1 MDRGE
6 TMDSTLLILGA
17 LALSSAAATVAGCA
31 EDLES
36 DVGSQSNPNSQVQ
49 LAPQMGNIHRYFNK
63 AISGEPVSYG
73 LYVAVAGTV
82 AWALMN
88 IGINVI
94 LALVIGAGIAAFVHG
109 AYAVS
114 AYFGRIVG
122 QSKNFGQ
129 PVYLDVVITHLGPI
143 VGHGFIAVFCMLLAA
158 YLATTMLG
166 NPFPL
171 PLVALIFGITVGAI
185 GSSTGDVHYG
195 AEREYQKYPFGGG
208 VPVANQGDID
218 IKAEVGIRNGMDSS
232 YFCSKLGGPLTG
244 LTFGLIVFL
253 DGWRGIVG
261 EVLGNPLGGDLV
273 SKSLIAI
280 IVGIIIV
287 AIAACLNRLVEV
299 YARKK
304 YGPYTDR

>member
-1 MDRGE
+1 MDP
-6 TMDSTLLILGA
+6 TLLVLGA
-17 LALSSAAATVAGCA
+17 LALSGAAATVAGYA

-49 LAPQMGNIHRYFNK
+49 LGPQMGNIHRYFNK

-73 LYVAVAGTV
+73 LYVAAAGAV
-82 AWALMN
+82 AWALLNMGLSVP
-88 IGINVI
+88 I
-94 LALVIGAGIAAFVHG
+94 ALVIGSGIAAFVHG
-109 AYAVS
+109 AYSVS
-114 AYFGRIVG
+114 SYLGRIVG
-122 QSKNFGQ
+122 QSQNFGQ
-129 PVYLDVVITHLGPI
+129 PVYMDVVLSHLGPI
-143 VGHGFIAVFCMLLAA
+143 VGHGFIAVFCMLIAA
-158 YLATTMLG
+158 YLATSILG

-218 IKAEVGIRNGMDSS
+218 IKAEIGIRNGMDSS

-244 LTFGLIVFL
+244 LTFGLIIFL
-253 DGWRGIVG
+253 DGWRGIIG
-261 EVLGNPLGGDLV
+261 EIVGGDLI
-273 SKSLIAI
+273 SKSAIAI
-280 IVGIIIV
+280 VVGIVIV
-287 AIAACLNRLVEV
+287 AIAAYLNRVIEV

>member
-1 MDRGE
+1 MDP
-6 TMDSTLLILGA
+6 TLLTLGA
-17 LALSSAAATVAGCA
+17 LALVGAAATVAGCA

-49 LAPQMGNIHRYFNK
+49 LGPQMGNIHRYFNK

-73 LYVAVAGTV
+73 LYVTVAGAVAY
-82 AWALMN
+82 ALLQ
-88 IGINVI
+88 IGLNP
-94 LALVIGAGIAAFVHG
+94 LLSLVIGSGVAALVHG

-114 AYFGRIVG
+114 AYLGRIVG

-129 PVYLDVVITHLGPI
+129 PVYMDVVLSHLGPI
-143 VGHGFIAVFCMLLAA
+143 VGHGFIAVFCMLVAA
-158 YLATTMLG
+158 YIATTILG

-171 PLVALIFGITVGAI
+171 PMVAFIFGITVGAI

-218 IKAEVGIRNGMDSS
+218 VKAETGIRNGMDSS
-232 YFCSKLGGPLTG
+232 YFCAKLGGPLTG

-253 DGWRGIVG
+253 DGWRGIIG
-261 EVLGNPLGGDLV
+261 NILGSDLIT
-273 SKSLIAI
+273 KSIIAI
-280 IVGIIIV
+280 IVGIVLVIISL
-287 AIAACLNRLVEV
+287 IINRKIEV
-299 YARKK
+299 YAREK
-304 YGPYTDR
+304 YGPYTNR

>member
-1 MDRGE
+1 MDP
-6 TMDSTLLILGA
+6 TLLVLGA
-17 LALSSAAATVAGCA
+17 LALSGAAATVAGCA

-49 LAPQMGNIHRYFNK
+49 LGPQMGNIHRYFNK

-73 LYVAVAGTV
+73 LYVAVAGAV
-82 AWALMN
+82 AWAL
-88 IGINVI
+88 INMGLSVPI
-94 LALVIGAGIAAFVHG
+94 ALVVGAGIAAFIHG

-114 AYFGRIVG
+114 SYLGRIVG

-129 PVYLDVVITHLGPI
+129 PVYMDVVLSHLGPI
-143 VGHGFIAVFCMLLAA
+143 VGHGFIAVFCMLIAA
-158 YLATTMLG
+158 YLATSILG

-218 IKAEVGIRNGMDSS
+218 IKAETGIRNGMDSS

-244 LTFGLIVFL
+244 LTFGLIIFL
-253 DGWRGIVG
+253 DGWRGIIG
-261 EVLGNPLGGDLV
+261 EIVGGDLI
-273 SKSLIAI
+273 SKSVIAI

-287 AIAACLNRLVEV
+287 AIAAYLNRVIEV

>member
-1 MDRGE
+1 MDP
-6 TMDSTLLILGA
+6 TIITLGA
-17 LALSSAAATVAGCA
+17 LALAGAAATVSGCA

-49 LAPQMGNIHRYFNK
+49 LGPQMGNIHRYFNK
-63 AISGEPVSYG
+63 AISGEPVAYG
-73 LYVAVAGTV
+73 LYVAVAGSV
-82 AWALMN
+82 AWAIMH
-88 IGINVI
+88 IGLNPI
-94 LALVIGAGIAAFVHG
+94 LALIIGAGVAAFVHG

-114 AYFGRIVG
+114 AYLGRIVG

-129 PVYLDVVITHLGPI
+129 PVYMDVILSHVGPI
-143 VGHGFIAVFCMLLAA
+143 VGHGFIAVFCMLFVA
-158 YLATTMLG
+158 YLATTILG

-171 PLVALIFGITVGAI
+171 PLVAFIFGITVGAI

-208 VPVANQGDID
+208 IPVANQGDID
-218 IKAEVGIRNGMDSS
+218 IKAEYGLRNGIDSS

-244 LTFGLIVFL
+244 LCFGGIVFL
-253 DGWRGIVG
+253 DGWRGLMGDI
-261 EVLGNPLGGDLV
+261 LGGDLV
-273 SKSLIAI
+273 TKSSIAI
-280 IVGIIIV
+280 VIGIIFV
-287 AIAACLNRLVEV
+287 AIAAYINRVIEV

>member
-1 MDRGE
+1 MDP
-6 TMDSTLLILGA
+6 TLLALGA
-17 LALSSAAATVAGCA
+17 LALSGAAATIAGCA

-49 LAPQMGNIHRYFNK
+49 LGPQMGNIHRYFNK

-73 LYVAVAGTV
+73 LYVAAAGAV
-82 AWALMN
+82 AWALIG
-88 IGINVI
+88 IGINPI
-94 LALVIGAGIAAFVHG
+94 LALVVGSGIAAIIHG
-109 AYAVS
+109 AYSVS
-114 AYFGRIVG
+114 AYLGRIVG

-129 PVYLDVVITHLGPI
+129 PVYMDVLIGHLGPMI
-143 VGHGFIAVFCMLLAA
+143 GHGFIAVFCMLFAA
-158 YLATTMLG
+158 YIAVNALG

-208 VPVANQGDID
+208 IPVANQGDID
-218 IKAEVGIRNGMDSS
+218 IKAETGVRNGLDSS

-244 LTFGLIVFL
+244 LAFGLIIFL

-261 EVLGNPLGGDLV
+261 QIVGSDLITKAII
-273 SKSLIAI
+273 SI
-280 IVGIIIV
+280 IVGIIV
-287 AIAACLNRLVEV
+287 VIATLIINRKIEV
-299 YARKK
+299 YARNKF
-304 YGPYTDR
+304 GPYTDR